1 MGIGGEKEKE
11 EVGVVVVVRVSRRAE
26 EHKCTSS

>member
-11 EVGVVVVVRVSRRAE
+11 EVVVVVVRVSRRAE